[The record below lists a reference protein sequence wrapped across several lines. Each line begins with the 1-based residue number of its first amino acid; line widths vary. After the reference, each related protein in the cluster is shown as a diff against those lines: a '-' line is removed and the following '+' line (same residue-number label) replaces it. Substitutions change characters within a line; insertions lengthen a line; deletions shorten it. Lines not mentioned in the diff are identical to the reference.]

1 MSSQQAVASLSLS
14 LSMWWIAWLT
24 TSHSSDSVL
33 PSPSTI
39 SFGCRRFLRRGAYNT
54 YLIERVRALS
64 GFEVCVPEN
73 KIVEF
78 KEALIFALLGV
89 LRVEGRN
96 NCLASVTGADRD
108 HCSGEL
114 YE

>member
-1 MSSQQAVASLSLS
+1 M
-14 LSMWWIAWLT
+14 
-24 TSHSSDSVL
+24 
-33 PSPSTI
+33 
-39 SFGCRRFLRRGAYNT
+39 SFGFSRFLRSGAYNT

-73 KIVEF
+73 KMIVEF

>member
-1 MSSQQAVASLSLS
+1 M
-14 LSMWWIAWLT
+14 
-24 TSHSSDSVL
+24 
-33 PSPSTI
+33 
-39 SFGCRRFLRRGAYNT
+39 SFGFGRFLRRGAYNT